1 MPDAM
6 YMFVGIGVS
15 LSILAFFLKKN
26 KNEIDTLKVHLRDI
40 ELDNA
45 KQEEKLYFI
54 EKVSE
59 DRRRD
64 IQKIF
69 EIINEKA

>member
-1 MPDAM
+1 MLMDNL
-6 YMFVGIGVS
+6 YMFAGIGVT

-26 KNEIDTLKVHLRDI
+26 KNEIDTIKEQLRDI

-45 KQEEKLYFI
+45 KQEEKIHFLN
-54 EKVSE
+54 KVSE

-64 IQKIF
+64 IQNIF
-69 EIINEKA
+69 EKING

>member
-1 MPDAM
+1 MMADYM
-6 YMFVGIGVS
+6 YMFAGVGVT

-26 KNEIDTLKVHLRDI
+26 KNEIDTLKDHLRDM
-40 ELDNA
+40 ELEHA
-45 KQEEKLYFI
+45 KQEEKLHFL

-59 DRRRD
+59 DRRKD

-69 EIINEKA
+69 EKING

>member
-45 KQEEKLYFI
+45 KQEEKLHFI

>member
-1 MPDAM
+1 MDNL
-6 YMFVGIGVS
+6 YIFTGIGVT

-26 KNEIDTLKVHLRDI
+26 KNEIDTLKEHLRDI
-40 ELDNA
+40 ELENA
-45 KQEEKLYFI
+45 KQEEKIHFL

-69 EIINEKA
+69 EKVNG

>member
-1 MPDAM
+1 
-6 YMFVGIGVS
+6 MFAGIGVT

-26 KNEIDTLKVHLRDI
+26 KNEIDTIKEQLRDI

-45 KQEEKLYFI
+45 KQEEKIHFLN
-54 EKVSE
+54 KVSE

-64 IQKIF
+64 IQNIF
-69 EIINEKA
+69 EKING